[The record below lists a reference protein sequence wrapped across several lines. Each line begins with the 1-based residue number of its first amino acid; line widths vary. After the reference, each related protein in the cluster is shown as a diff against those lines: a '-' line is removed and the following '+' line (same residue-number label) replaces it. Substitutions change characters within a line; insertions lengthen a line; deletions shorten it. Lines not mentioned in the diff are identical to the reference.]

1 MKLKI
6 IPKSMYELYPTDIL
20 FQTSYWGQVKNKLG
34 WEASAF
40 ELSLPASEADVLV
53 LTKRLDDGTSAA
65 YIPQGP
71 EYGPN
76 PAFYGI
82 FLERLSESI
91 SQHLESSAAFIRY
104 DLPWFDPYALDDDAV
119 PLSPPGLR
127 RPENRLRE
135 IRMNFATD
143 SWNLRKA
150 PLDLTVADSL
160 IVDITGSEDE
170 LLNRM
175 KPKTRYN
182 IRLSKRKGVRVIE
195 ANAASLPTF
204 FDLYLQTAARNG
216 FPSCEYR
223 HFSALFETSISD
235 CNAPKL
241 SFYLAMRGRDVL
253 AGVIMAVS
261 KRRATYLFGASSN
274 HYRYLMGS
282 HAVQW
287 HAMKEAKRQ
296 HCTSYDMGAVS
307 PFSDRTHPFY
317 GMYRFKTGF
326 GGRIEHRVGTWDF
339 PLHQKKYSNIR
350 NNEMLRSA
358 LATQI

>member
-1 MKLKI
+1 M
-6 IPKSMYELYPTDIL
+6 
-20 FQTSYWGQVKNKLG
+20 G

-40 ELSLPASEADVLV
+40 ELSLPDSEADILV
-53 LTKRLDDGTSAA
+53 LAKRLDNGTSVT

-71 EYGPN
+71 EYGPA
-76 PAFYGI
+76 PESYGL
-82 FLERLSESI
+82 FLEMLSESI
-91 SQHLESSAAFIRY
+91 SRHLKSSAAFIRY
-104 DLPWFDPYALDDDAV
+104 DLPWLDAYALDDDV
-119 PLSPPGLR
+119 ESSSPQGLH

-135 IRMNFATD
+135 IRMNYSTK

-160 IVDITGSEDE
+160 VVDITENETD
-170 LLNRM
+170 LLNHM

-223 HFSALFETSISD
+223 HFSALFETSTSA

-253 AGVIMAVS
+253 AGAIIGIS
-261 KRRATYLFGASSN
+261 QKRATYLFGASSN
-274 HYRYLMGS
+274 HFRYLMGS

-296 HCTSYDMGAVS
+296 SCTSYDMGAVS
-307 PFSDRTHPFY
+307 PFSDPRHPFY

-326 GGRIEHRVGTWDF
+326 GGRIEHRAGTWDY
-339 PLHQKKYSNIR
+339 PLQHEKYLGIR
-350 NNEMLRSA
+350 NAEMLWNSFSA
-358 LATQI
+358 QL